1 MESFWKGYEQIL
13 YIGGEIGDGPVIPPV
28 YEPVACL
35 TNTSFSES
43 SDLLETTTRDN
54 AGWKSAIPTNQ
65 GYAISFDGIAFDS
78 RGLDLNPADP
88 PPTKIS
94 WDRLKIVKRNRTRF
108 FWELRIQGLN
118 YVDFGT
124 GYLVDLSADAP
135 ADGNSFITFSG
146 TILGYGV
153 AQQRS
158 NYLPRVTWDSDI
170 ITFDD
175 TLITFDS
182 DN

>member
-1 MESFWKGYEQIL
+1 MESFFKGYEQIL
-13 YIGGEIGDGPVIPPV
+13 YIEVPGLGGPSAPGI
-28 YEPVACL
+28 YQPVACL
-35 TNTSFSES
+35 TNTAFSES

-54 AGWKSAIPTNQ
+54 AGWKTSIPTNQ
-65 GYAISFDGIAFDS
+65 GYAISFSGIAFNS
-78 RGLDLNPADP
+78 LVVSPQ
-88 PPTKIS
+88 TKIS
-94 WDRLKIVKRNRTRF
+94 WDRLKGLKRSRSLLAWRLDTQNGQF
-108 FWELRIQGLN
+108 
-118 YVDFGT
+118 VDLGS

-146 TILGYGV
+146 TIIGYGLPYTET
-153 AQQRS
+153 
-158 NYLPRVTWDSDI
+158 NLLPRVTWDSDI